1 MLDSRDL
8 AVNIRGA
15 ACTGKTATLQ
25 EVHRGLEESGRRVLA
40 VAPTMSA
47 VEELRKV
54 GFSDAVTVE
63 RLLQDQSVQEELRGK
78 VLVVDEAGMISGR
91 QMSDLLKLA
100 ELQSARLVFSGDTQ
114 QIQSVEA
121 SDALRML
128 EKESQL
134 DRGGVLPPYK
144 VDSSQECYGDSNL
157 VESQNRFRMPLYT
170 QGRFGEAGVDWCLR
184 TRRTVCVF
192 VRARCTLGL
201 FLTNCGE
208 SVPNV
213 SE

>member
-100 ELQSARLVFSGDTQ
+100 ELQSALWFSAATRNKFK
-114 QIQSVEA
+114 A
-121 SDALRML
+121 W
-128 EKESQL
+128 K
-134 DRGGVLPPYK
+134 P
-144 VDSSQECYGDSNL
+144 
-157 VESQNRFRMPLYT
+157 
-170 QGRFGEAGVDWCLR
+170 R
-184 TRRTVCVF
+184 TRCGCWKKNRSWIAVEFFHRTRWIV
-192 VRARCTLGL
+192 VRSVTVTRTWSSRRIGFECHCTHRVGL
-201 FLTNCGE
+201 AKLASIGAFGHVGLYAFLYALAAHWDC
-208 SVPNV
+208 S
-213 SE
+213 